1 MDASFLAASYSASF
15 LSPILVYTIG
25 WILPIATFAFM
36 LIYIE
41 REDIA

>member
-1 MDASFLAASYSASF
+1 MVTSLLASYPASF
-15 LSPILVYTIG
+15 LSPILVYSIG
-25 WILPIATFAFM
+25 WIVPIVVFSFL